1 MFWVC
6 STKYK
11 DFFVLPCRHD
21 QHTRLMCDDYIL
33 HFMAFHI
40 IKLLDPG
47 WFVRLVDNITF
58 SPHCSRLM
66 IYSVITKSNVIPPVN
81 VLLFVSGSDFD
92 SNYLITVGTRGN
104 RIQYSTYLTHQWRHE
119 LWSCGDWIAISNK
132 QETISDCK
140 CMDSVSISCRLR
152 SWDH

>member
-1 MFWVC
+1 MC

-33 HFMAFHI
+33 HFMTFHI

-104 RIQYSTYLTHQWRHE
+104 RIQYSAGFILLKGVFPSRCHH
-119 LWSCGDWIAISNK
+119 LGD
-132 QETISDCK
+132 
-140 CMDSVSISCRLR
+140 
-152 SWDH
+152 